1 MEAKDL
7 RKKFIEFFVSKGH
20 KKIGN
25 APLIPEND
33 PTVLFTTA
41 GMHPLVPYLL
51 GQKHPSG
58 KKLVNVQK
66 CLRTGD
72 IEEVG
77 DDVHL
82 TYFDMLGNWSLGDY
96 WKKEAIEMSFEFL
109 TSKKYLNLPVDKLA
123 VTIFAGDEDAPQ
135 DSDSAKVWKDLGIKK
150 IIPLGKEDNWWG
162 PAGETGPCGPD
173 TEIFYW
179 DSDDPVPEEFDPN
192 NSTLATGGNG
202 WVEIWNNVFMEY
214 KKVLA
219 VKDLSK
225 VPKKERFEKKNIFY
239 NYEKLEQKNVDTGMG
254 YERVYSI
261 LEGVKNIYE
270 SSLFTPIIEKILEL
284 STSEDEKSLR
294 IVADHLRSAVFVL
307 AEKVVPSNLEQGY
320 VLRRL
325 IRLAIRRG
333 KLLGI
338 KNNFTSK
345 IARVVIDTYKKEYP
359 HLDRNSSFI
368 ISEIDKEEKKFEKT
382 LEKGMRVFEK
392 MDKKGKVTGKDA
404 FLLFQSYGFPIEM
417 TQELASEHGIDV
429 DEKGYYKE
437 LEKHQELSRTA
448 TKGKFASGLADK
460 SEETIK
466 LHTAAH
472 LLHAALIKVLGSS
485 CVQKGSNIN
494 PERLRFDFSFDRKLE
509 EKEVREV
516 EDLVNEQIKKGVKVA
531 KKEMS
536 VEEAKKSGA
545 MGEFEHKYG
554 DKVFVYTMGRFSKEI
569 CSGPHVENTSKLG
582 TFKIVKQKS
591 VGAGVRRIKAVLE

>member
-7 RKKFIEFFVSKGH
+7 RKKFIEFFISKDH
-20 KKIGN
+20 KEILN
-25 APLIPEND
+25 SSLIPEND

-51 GQKHPSG
+51 GQEHPSG
-58 KKLVNVQK
+58 EKLVNIQK

-77 DDVHL
+77 DDIHL
-82 TYFDMLGNWSLGDY
+82 TYFNMLGNWSLGDY

-109 TSKKYLNLPVDKLA
+109 TSKKYLNFPVEKLA
-123 VTIFAGDEDAPQ
+123 VSVFAGNKDAPK
-135 DSDSAKVWKDLGIKK
+135 DSESIKTWKSLGIKR
-150 IIPLGKEDNWWG
+150 IEPLGKKDNWWG

-173 TEIFYW
+173 SEIFYW
-179 DSDDPVPEEFDPN
+179 NSSEEVPKEFNPNDSR
-192 NSTLATGGNG
+192 
-202 WVEIWNNVFMEY
+202 WVEVWNDVFMEY
-214 KKVLA
+214 NKTPSGK
-219 VKDLSK
+219 
-225 VPKKERFEKKNIFY
+225 
-239 NYEKLEQKNVDTGMG
+239 YEPLKQKNVDTGMG

-261 LEGVKNIYE
+261 LEGVENIYQ
-270 SSLFTPIIEKILEL
+270 SSLFTPIVEKILEL

-307 AEKVVPSNLEQGY
+307 AEKIIPSNLEQGY

-333 KLLGI
+333 KLIGI
-338 KNNFTSK
+338 EDNFTSK
-345 IARVVIDTYKKEYP
+345 IARIVINTYKKEYP
-359 HLDRNSSFI
+359 NLNKNSSFI
-368 ISEIDKEEKKFEKT
+368 ISEIDKEEKKFERT

-392 MDKKGKVTGKDA
+392 ISGKKISGKSA

-417 TQELASEHGIDV
+417 TVELASEKGVDV
-429 DEKGYYKE
+429 KGYYKE
-437 LEKHQELSRTA
+437 LEKHQKLSRTA
-448 TKGKFASGLADK
+448 TKGKFASGLADQ
-460 SEETIK
+460 SENTIK

-472 LLHAALIKVLGSS
+472 LLHSALIKVLGSS
-485 CVQKGSNIN
+485 CEQKGSNIN

-516 EDLVNEQIKKGVKVA
+516 EDLVNEQIKKSVKVI

-536 VEEAKKSGA
+536 VDEAKKSGA
-545 MGEFEHKYG
+545 MGEFSHKYG
-554 DKVFVYTMGRFSKEI
+554 NKVFVYSIGKFSKEI

-582 TFKIVKQKS
+582 KLKIVKQKS

>member
-7 RKKFIEFFVSKGH
+7 RKKFIEFFISKDH
-20 KKIGN
+20 KEILN
-25 APLIPEND
+25 SSLIPEND

-51 GQKHPSG
+51 GQEHPSG
-58 KKLVNVQK
+58 EKLVNIQK

-77 DDVHL
+77 DDIHL
-82 TYFDMLGNWSLGDY
+82 TYFNMLGNWSLGDY

-109 TSKKYLNLPVDKLA
+109 TSKKYLNFPVEKLA
-123 VTIFAGDEDAPQ
+123 VSVFAGNKDAPK
-135 DSDSAKVWKDLGIKK
+135 DSESIKTWKSLGIKR
-150 IIPLGKEDNWWG
+150 IEPLGKKDNWWG

-173 TEIFYW
+173 SEIFYW
-179 DSDDPVPEEFDPN
+179 NSSEEVPKEFNPNDSR
-192 NSTLATGGNG
+192 
-202 WVEIWNNVFMEY
+202 WVEVWNDVFMEY
-214 KKVLA
+214 NKTPSGK
-219 VKDLSK
+219 
-225 VPKKERFEKKNIFY
+225 
-239 NYEKLEQKNVDTGMG
+239 YEPLKQKNVDTGMG

-261 LEGVKNIYE
+261 LEGVENIYQ
-270 SSLFTPIIEKILEL
+270 SSLFTPIVEKILEL

-307 AEKVVPSNLEQGY
+307 AEKIIPSNLEQGY

-333 KLLGI
+333 KLIGI
-338 KNNFTSK
+338 EDNFTSK
-345 IARVVIDTYKKEYP
+345 IARVIIDVSKKDYP
-359 HLDRNSSFI
+359 HLDKNSSFI
-368 ISEIDKEEKKFEKT
+368 ISEIDKEEKKFERT

-392 MDKKGKVTGKDA
+392 ISGKKISGKSA

-417 TQELASEHGIDV
+417 TVELASEKGVDV
-429 DEKGYYKE
+429 KGYYKE
-437 LEKHQELSRTA
+437 LEKHQKLSRTA
-448 TKGKFASGLADK
+448 TKGKFASGLADQ
-460 SEETIK
+460 SENTIK

-472 LLHAALIKVLGSS
+472 LLHSALIKVLGSS
-485 CVQKGSNIN
+485 CEQKGSNIN

-516 EDLVNEQIKKGVKVA
+516 EDLVNEQIKKSVKVI

-536 VEEAKKSGA
+536 VDEAKKSGA
-545 MGEFEHKYG
+545 MGEFSHKYG
-554 DKVFVYTMGRFSKEI
+554 NKVFVYSIGKFSKEI

-582 TFKIVKQKS
+582 KLKIVKQKS

>member
-7 RKKFIEFFVSKGH
+7 RKKFIEFFISKDH
-20 KKIGN
+20 KEILN
-25 APLIPEND
+25 SSLIPEND

-51 GQKHPSG
+51 GQEHPSG
-58 KKLVNVQK
+58 EKLVNIQK

-77 DDVHL
+77 DDIHL
-82 TYFDMLGNWSLGDY
+82 TYFNMLGNWSLGDY

-109 TSKKYLNLPVDKLA
+109 TSKKYLNFPVEKLA
-123 VTIFAGDEDAPQ
+123 VSVFAGNKDAPK
-135 DSDSAKVWKDLGIKK
+135 DSERIKR
-150 IIPLGKEDNWWG
+150 IEPLGKKDNWWG

-173 TEIFYW
+173 SEIFYW
-179 DSDDPVPEEFDPN
+179 NSSEEVPKEFNPNDSR
-192 NSTLATGGNG
+192 
-202 WVEIWNNVFMEY
+202 WVEVWNDVFMEY
-214 KKVLA
+214 NKTPSGK
-219 VKDLSK
+219 
-225 VPKKERFEKKNIFY
+225 
-239 NYEKLEQKNVDTGMG
+239 YEPLKQKNVDTGMG

-261 LEGVKNIYE
+261 LEGVENIYQ
-270 SSLFTPIIEKILEL
+270 SSLFTPIVEKILEL

-307 AEKVVPSNLEQGY
+307 AEKIIPSNLEQGY

-333 KLLGI
+333 KLIGI
-338 KNNFTSK
+338 EDNFTSK
-345 IARVVIDTYKKEYP
+345 IARVIIDVSKKDYP
-359 HLDRNSSFI
+359 HLDKNSSFI
-368 ISEIDKEEKKFEKT
+368 ISEIDKEEKKFERT

-392 MDKKGKVTGKDA
+392 ISGKKISGKSA

-417 TQELASEHGIDV
+417 TVELASEKGVDV
-429 DEKGYYKE
+429 KGYYKE
-437 LEKHQELSRTA
+437 LEKHQKLSRTA
-448 TKGKFASGLADK
+448 TKGKFASGLADQ
-460 SEETIK
+460 SENTIK

-472 LLHAALIKVLGSS
+472 LLHSALIKVLGSS
-485 CVQKGSNIN
+485 CEQKGSNIN

-516 EDLVNEQIKKGVKVA
+516 EDLVNEQIKKSVKVI

-536 VEEAKKSGA
+536 VDEAKKSGA
-545 MGEFEHKYG
+545 MGEFSHKYG
-554 DKVFVYTMGRFSKEI
+554 NKVFVYSIGKFSKEI

-582 TFKIVKQKS
+582 KLKIVKQKS